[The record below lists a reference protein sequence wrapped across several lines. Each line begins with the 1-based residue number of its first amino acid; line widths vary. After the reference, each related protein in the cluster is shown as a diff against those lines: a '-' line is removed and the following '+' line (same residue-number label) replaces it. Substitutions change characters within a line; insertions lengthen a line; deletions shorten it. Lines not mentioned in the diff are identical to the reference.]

1 MRLHRL
7 VITGVGP
14 FLTRQ
19 EIDFDELSAAGL
31 FLIDGATGSGKTTI
45 IDSIV
50 YALFGVVSGGNDSD
64 PARIRSSYCTDA
76 DPTGVECE
84 FSVDGRR
91 HRITRVPAGVRD
103 PDEPNRAATSKPARQ
118 TLVEL
123 DSEGSEVTHL
133 VRSREVSE
141 HIEGLLRMNAEQFA
155 QLVVLPQG
163 QFAELLRMSP
173 TARLESLASLLG
185 DEFFRRVQEDLKQQG
200 DKAFKQRSAAREAV
214 TSAAGQLA
222 GRLRSHLESL
232 DPAPEVD
239 FTDPGFGDEH
249 RKSAVTSLLHGLTAQ
264 AIIAAAARDGQ
275 EPITQARRV
284 AAAGARD
291 IADTLKK
298 VGDARDSVARAEAAL
313 DPADGDVDETTVV
326 ERVGQLSV
334 RKGSLVAHA
343 EWELQAPARL
353 AERDEL
359 AARETTSRSAA
370 TVLREQKA
378 AIPAARKDLE
388 ERRTHAQAMAG
399 TLAAA
404 TREEAR
410 LAALVEKA
418 KHASRLTPEFSDL
431 ATELATAEENE
442 AAAARTL
449 EQSGRSVVELVT
461 RQLSQ
466 QAAGL
471 ASALSEG
478 APCPVCGSTVHPQ
491 PAVVPPDT
499 DLIGHVDVEHASKAA
514 LEAREEARAAS
525 TRTSAARSAWQ
536 EMSGIVA
543 ALAGAL
549 DGLSPADT
557 EALHASAVALRLAA
571 ADAVAAM
578 PGLQSQLDEL
588 DGLEE
593 VLATGI
599 SELDLSATESQLTL
613 RERAAAEAARTD
625 AIRQLIGSADSAT
638 ALLADTSAR
647 IATLTTLQ
655 RALETL
661 DRAAA
666 TVPQDMRHHTW
677 QEAEGLATRAA
688 QELRDS
694 TAILVRLTEE
704 ATGLANAVT
713 EATPLAQELTR
724 ALDDR
729 QRVDDDTAAAVSLA
743 ALVSARNG
751 KNLPLRSYALQRRF
765 EAVLAAASAHL
776 ERMSSGK
783 FSFELNDQ
791 ASSGYSGLGILL
803 RDAWT
808 GHQQEPKS
816 LSGGETFYASLSLAL
831 GLADVVR
838 GEGAGSELE
847 TLFIDEGFGS
857 LDQDT
862 LYQVLEQLDR
872 LRAGRRAVGVVSHV
886 TEMKESIPDR
896 IEVRRRS
903 DSTSIVTR
911 PEGTAAS

>member
-1 MRLHRL
+1 MRIHRL

-19 EIDFDELSAAGL
+19 EIDFDELSEAGL

-64 PARIRSSYCTDA
+64 PARIRSSYCSDA

-123 DSEGSEVTHL
+123 ESDGSEVTRL
-133 VRSREVSE
+133 VRSRDVSE

-214 TSAAGQLA
+214 TGAAAQLA
-222 GRLRSHLESL
+222 GRLRSYLDSR
-232 DPAPEVD
+232 DPAPDVD
-239 FTDPGFGDEH
+239 FTDPAFTDDD
-249 RKSAVTSLLHGLTAQ
+249 RKSAVSLLLQGLTAQ
-264 AIIAAAARDGQ
+264 AITAATERDNQ
-275 EPITQARRV
+275 EPITRARR
-284 AAAGARD
+284 AAATGARD
-291 IADTLKK
+291 LADTLKK
-298 VGDARDSVARAEAAL
+298 VGDARESVARAAAVL
-313 DPADGDVDETTVV
+313 DPADRDVDGTTVV
-326 ERVGQLSV
+326 ERVAGMSV
-334 RKGSLVAHA
+334 RKGALVAHA
-343 EWELQAPARL
+343 AWESQTQARQG
-353 AERDEL
+353 ERDEL
-359 AARETTSRSAA
+359 AERETTSRTEAA
-370 TVLREQKA
+370 VLRDQKD
-378 AIPAARKDLE
+378 AIPAARKELE
-388 ERRTHAQAMAG
+388 ERRTSAQATAA
-399 TLAAA
+399 TVTAA

-410 LAALVEKA
+410 LATLVEKA
-418 KHASRLTPEFSDL
+418 RDGSRLTPEFASL
-431 ATELATAEENE
+431 TAELTRAEEAE
-442 AAAARTL
+442 AAALNTV
-449 EQSGRSVVELVT
+449 EQSGGSVVELVT
-461 RQLSQ
+461 RQLGQ

-471 ASALSEG
+471 ASALEEG
-478 APCPVCGSTVHPQ
+478 APCPVCGSTIHPQ
-491 PAVVPPDT
+491 PAVVLRDT
-499 DLIGHVDVEHASKAA
+499 DLITRLDVEHASKAA
-514 LEAREEARAAS
+514 LEAREEARSAS
-525 TRTSAARSAWQ
+525 VRTSAARTAWQ
-536 EMSGIVA
+536 EMSGKVA

-549 DGLSPADT
+549 DGQSPAEVAD
-557 EALHASAVALRLAA
+557 LHASAAALKLVAD
-571 ADAVAAM
+571 DAVAAV
-578 PGLQSQLDEL
+578 PGLQAQLDEL
-588 DGLEE
+588 DGLEG
-593 VLATGI
+593 VLATAI
-599 SELDLSATESQLTL
+599 SELEVAATQVHSTL
-613 RERAAAEAARTD
+613 REREAAEAAGSD

-638 ALLADTSAR
+638 ALLAETATR
-647 IATLTTLQ
+647 IASLTSLQ
-655 RALETL
+655 LALETFN
-661 DRAAA
+661 RMAA
-666 TVPQDMRHHTW
+666 TVPDDMRHLTW
-677 QEAEGLATRAA
+677 EDAEGHATRAA
-688 QELRDS
+688 QESRDS
-694 TAILVRLTEE
+694 TAVLTRLTED
-704 ATGLANAVT
+704 ATGLANAVK
-713 EATPLAQELTR
+713 EATPLANGLTD

-729 QRVDDDTAAAVSLA
+729 QRIDDDSAAAVSLA

-765 EAVLAAASAHL
+765 EAVLAAATVHL

-791 ASSGYSGLGILL
+791 ASAGYSGLGILL

-862 LYQVLEQLDR
+862 LYQVLEQLDK

-896 IEVRRRS
+896 IEVRRLA
-903 DSTSIVTR
+903 DSTSTVTR
-911 PEGTAAS
+911 PQGTAAI